1 VSERVNSSKISK
13 FIVFNLT
20 IDAFRSVIQPI
31 FCKCVTCVAVSGVN
45 PHQIVCFG
53 ISTQRSSF
61 ITWDRETGKPFHNF
75 ITWKDVRADS
85 LVQQW
90 NKSLT
95 MKVCFSEFCLQ
106 DLLFGICCII
116 IGELYLLQNYLN
128 TVHLIGTT
136 YNQ

>member
-1 VSERVNSSKISK
+1 LNVSERVNSSKISK

-95 MKVCFSEFCLQ
+95 MKVCFSEFCCK
-106 DLLFGICCII
+106 ICC
-116 IGELYLLQNYLN
+116 LAY
-128 TVHLIGTT
+128 VA
-136 YNQ
+136 